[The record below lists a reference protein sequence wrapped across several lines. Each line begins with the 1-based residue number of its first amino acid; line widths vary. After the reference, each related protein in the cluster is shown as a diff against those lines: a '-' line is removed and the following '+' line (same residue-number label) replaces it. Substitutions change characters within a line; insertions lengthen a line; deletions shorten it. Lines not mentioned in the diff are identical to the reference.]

1 MIKYFSFIMILQLFW
16 ANEPIAVI
24 SKIRGNVKHKLISD
38 NKFKSKT
45 RVNSPIF
52 SETQIRT
59 EDKAFAKVVFLDDG
73 TSISIYPGSEIII
86 KGKIDKRM
94 ISKQIEL
101 ITGIITVN
109 VTNQVLEELKLVT
122 PNSELSCTECGFWV
136 LSNPLTG
143 DKFIKESGNISI
155 WNPSL
160 NRTYVLVSDT
170 TLISLINEEF
180 QIFETSVT
188 DIKYLESLM
197 LEVDERDLQYEKED
211 TDEQSLE
218 IITNVVVIKLK
229 NAANVERKIILTYT
243 Q

>member
-1 MIKYFSFIMILQLFW
+1 MIKYFSFIIILQLFW

-24 SKIRGNVKHKLISD
+24 SKIRGNVQHKLISD

-73 TSISIYPGSEIII
+73 TSVSIYSGGEIVI

-94 ISKQIEL
+94 ISKQIKL
-101 ITGIITVN
+101 ITGIIAVN
-109 VTNQVLEELKLVT
+109 VANQLLGEFKLVT
-122 PNSELSCTECGFWV
+122 PNSELTCTECGFWI

-143 DKFIKESGNISI
+143 DEFIKESGNISI

-160 NRTYVLVSDT
+160 NRKSELVSDT
-170 TLISLINEEF
+170 TLIAIINEEF
-180 QIFETSVT
+180 QNFETSIT
-188 DIKYLESLM
+188 DLKYLESLM
-197 LEVDERDLQYEKED
+197 LEVDERVLQYKKDDKEELTSEK
-211 TDEQSLE
+211 S
-218 IITNVVVIKLK
+218 TNVVVIKLK
-229 NAANVERKIILTYT
+229 NASNVGRKIVLTYT

>member
-24 SKIRGNVKHKLISD
+24 SKIRGNVQHKLISD

-73 TSISIYPGSEIII
+73 TSISIYSGSEIII

-109 VTNQVLEELKLVT
+109 VTNQVLEEFKLVT

-160 NRTYVLVSDT
+160 NRTSVLVSDT

-180 QIFETSVT
+180 QIFETPVT

-211 TDEQSLE
+211 TDDPSLE

>member
-1 MIKYFSFIMILQLFW
+1 MIKYFSFIIILQLFW

-24 SKIRGNVKHKLISD
+24 SKIRGNVQHKLISD
-38 NKFKSKT
+38 NKIKSKT

-73 TSISIYPGSEIII
+73 TSISIYSGSEIII

-109 VTNQVLEELKLVT
+109 VTNQTLEEFKLVT

-160 NRTYVLVSDT
+160 NRTSVLVSDT

-180 QIFETSVT
+180 QIFETPVR

-211 TDEQSLE
+211 TDDPSLE

>member
-1 MIKYFSFIMILQLFW
+1 MIKYFSFIIILQLFW

-24 SKIRGNVKHKLISD
+24 SKIRGNVQHKLISD
-38 NKFKSKT
+38 NKIKSKT

-73 TSISIYPGSEIII
+73 TSISIYSGSEIII

-109 VTNQVLEELKLVT
+109 VTNQVLEEFKLVT
-122 PNSELSCTECGFWV
+122 PNSELSCTECEFWV

-143 DKFIKESGNISI
+143 DKFIKENGNISI

-160 NRTYVLVSDT
+160 NRTSVLVSDT

-180 QIFETSVT
+180 QIFETPVT

-211 TDEQSLE
+211 TDDQSLE

>member
-1 MIKYFSFIMILQLFW
+1 MIKYFSFIIILQLFW

-24 SKIRGNVKHKLISD
+24 SKIRGNVQHKLISD
-38 NKFKSKT
+38 NKIKSKT

-73 TSISIYPGSEIII
+73 TSISIYSGSEIII

-155 WNPSL
+155 SNPSL

-211 TDEQSLE
+211 RDEQSLE

>member
-1 MIKYFSFIMILQLFW
+1 MIKYFSFIIILQLFW

-24 SKIRGNVKHKLISD
+24 SKIRGNVQHKLISD

-73 TSISIYPGSEIII
+73 TSISIYSGSEIII

-136 LSNPLTG
+136 LSNSLTG

-160 NRTYVLVSDT
+160 NRTSVLVSDT

-180 QIFETSVT
+180 QIFETPVT

-211 TDEQSLE
+211 TDDQSLE

>member
-1 MIKYFSFIMILQLFW
+1 MIKYFSFIIILQLFW

-24 SKIRGNVKHKLISD
+24 SKIRGNVQHKLISD

-73 TSISIYPGSEIII
+73 TSISIYSGSEIII

-109 VTNQVLEELKLVT
+109 VTNQVLEEFKLVT

-160 NRTYVLVSDT
+160 NRTSVLVSDT

-180 QIFETSVT
+180 QIFETPVT

-211 TDEQSLE
+211 TDDPSLE

>member
-1 MIKYFSFIMILQLFW
+1 MIKYFSFIIILQLFW

-24 SKIRGNVKHKLISD
+24 SKIRGNVQLKLISD
-38 NKFKSKT
+38 NKIKSKT

-73 TSISIYPGSEIII
+73 TSISIYSRSEIII

-109 VTNQVLEELKLVT
+109 VTNQILEELKLVT

-160 NRTYVLVSDT
+160 NRTSVLVSDN

-180 QIFETSVT
+180 QIFETSVS

-197 LEVDERDLQYEKED
+197 LEVDERDLQYEKENM
-211 TDEQSLE
+211 DEQSLE

>member
-1 MIKYFSFIMILQLFW
+1 MIKYFSFIIILQLFW

-24 SKIRGNVKHKLISD
+24 SKIRGNVQHKLISD

-73 TSISIYPGSEIII
+73 TSISIYSGSEIII

-160 NRTYVLVSDT
+160 NRTSVLVSDT

-180 QIFETSVT
+180 QIFETPVT

-197 LEVDERDLQYEKED
+197 LEVDERDLPYEKED
-211 TDEQSLE
+211 TDGPSLE
-218 IITNVVVIKLK
+218 KITSVVVIKLK

>member
-1 MIKYFSFIMILQLFW
+1 MIKYFSFIIILQLFW

-24 SKIRGNVKHKLISD
+24 SKIRGNVQHKLISD
-38 NKFKSKT
+38 NKIKSKT

-73 TSISIYPGSEIII
+73 TSISIYSGSEIII

-160 NRTYVLVSDT
+160 NRTSVLVSDT

>member
-1 MIKYFSFIMILQLFW
+1 MILQLFW

-24 SKIRGNVKHKLISD
+24 SKIRGNVQHKLISD
-38 NKFKSKT
+38 NKIKSKT

-73 TSISIYPGSEIII
+73 TSISIYSGSEIII

-109 VTNQVLEELKLVT
+109 VTNQVLEEFKLVT

-160 NRTYVLVSDT
+160 NRTSVLVSDT

-180 QIFETSVT
+180 QIFETPVT

-211 TDEQSLE
+211 TDDPSLE

>member
-73 TSISIYPGSEIII
+73 TSISIYSGSEIII

-122 PNSELSCTECGFWV
+122 QNSELSCTECGFWV
-136 LSNPLTG
+136 LSNLLTG

-160 NRTYVLVSDT
+160 NRTSVLVSDT

-211 TDEQSLE
+211 TDDPSLE

-229 NAANVERKIILTYT
+229 NAANVERKIILTYS

>member
-1 MIKYFSFIMILQLFW
+1 MIKYFSFIIILQLFW

-24 SKIRGNVKHKLISD
+24 SKIRGNVQHKLISD
-38 NKFKSKT
+38 NKIKSKT

-73 TSISIYPGSEIII
+73 TSISIYSGSEIII

-109 VTNQVLEELKLVT
+109 VTNQVLEEFKLVT

-160 NRTYVLVSDT
+160 NRTSVLVSDT

>member
-1 MIKYFSFIMILQLFW
+1 MIKYFSFIIILQLFW

-24 SKIRGNVKHKLISD
+24 SKIRGNVQHKLISD
-38 NKFKSKT
+38 NKIKSKT

-73 TSISIYPGSEIII
+73 TSISIYSRSEIII

-155 WNPSL
+155 SNPSL

-197 LEVDERDLQYEKED
+197 LEVDERDLPYEKED
-211 TDEQSLE
+211 TDDPSLE

>member
-1 MIKYFSFIMILQLFW
+1 MIKYFLFIITLHLFW

-24 SKIRGNVKHKLISD
+24 SKIRGNVQHKLMDD
-38 NKFKSKT
+38 NKYKSKT

-59 EDKAFAKVVFLDDG
+59 GDKAFSNVVFLDDG
-73 TSISIYPGSEIII
+73 TYISIYSGSEIII
-86 KGKIDKRM
+86 KGEIDKRM

-160 NRTYVLVSDT
+160 NRTSVLVSDN
-170 TLISLINEEF
+170 TLISLNNEEF

-211 TDEQSLE
+211 TDDPSLE

>member
-1 MIKYFSFIMILQLFW
+1 MIKYFSFNMILQLFW

-24 SKIRGNVKHKLISD
+24 SKIRGNVQRKLISD
-38 NKFKSKT
+38 NKIKSKT

-73 TSISIYPGSEIII
+73 TSISIYSGSEIII

-109 VTNQVLEELKLVT
+109 VTNHVLEELKLVT

-155 WNPSL
+155 SNPSL

-170 TLISLINEEF
+170 TLISLIHEEF

-197 LEVDERDLQYEKED
+197 LEVDERNLQYEKED
-211 TDEQSLE
+211 TDDPSLE

>member
-1 MIKYFSFIMILQLFW
+1 MILQLFW

-24 SKIRGNVKHKLISD
+24 SKIRGNVQHKLMDD
-38 NKFKSKT
+38 NKYKSKT

-73 TSISIYPGSEIII
+73 TSISIYSGSEIII

-143 DKFIKESGNISI
+143 DRFIKESGNISI

-160 NRTYVLVSDT
+160 NRTSVLVSDT

-180 QIFETSVT
+180 QIFETPVT

-211 TDEQSLE
+211 TDDPSLE

>member
-1 MIKYFSFIMILQLFW
+1 MIKYFLFIITLHLFW

-24 SKIRGNVKHKLISD
+24 SKIRGNVQHKLMDD
-38 NKFKSKT
+38 NKYKSKT

-52 SETQIRT
+52 SETQVRT

-73 TSISIYPGSEIII
+73 TSISIYSGSEIII

-109 VTNQVLEELKLVT
+109 VTNQVLEEFKLVT
-122 PNSELSCTECGFWV
+122 PNSELSCTECRFWV

-160 NRTYVLVSDT
+160 NRTSVLVSDT

-180 QIFETSVT
+180 QIFETPVT

-211 TDEQSLE
+211 TDDPSLE

>member
-1 MIKYFSFIMILQLFW
+1 MIKYFSFIIILQLFW

-24 SKIRGNVKHKLISD
+24 SKIRGNVQHKLISD
-38 NKFKSKT
+38 NKIKSKT

-73 TSISIYPGSEIII
+73 TSISIYSGSEIII

-109 VTNQVLEELKLVT
+109 VTNQVLEEFKLVT

-160 NRTYVLVSDT
+160 NRTSVLVSDT

-180 QIFETSVT
+180 QIFETPVT

-211 TDEQSLE
+211 TDDPSLE

>member
-16 ANEPIAVI
+16 ANEPIVVI
-24 SKIRGNVKHKLISD
+24 SKIRGNVQHKLISD
-38 NKFKSKT
+38 NKFKSNT

-122 PNSELSCTECGFWV
+122 QNSELSCTECGFWV
-136 LSNPLTG
+136 LSNLLTG

-160 NRTYVLVSDT
+160 NRTSVLVSDT

-180 QIFETSVT
+180 QIFETPVT

-211 TDEQSLE
+211 MDGPSLE

>member
-1 MIKYFSFIMILQLFW
+1 MIKYFSFIIILQLFW

-24 SKIRGNVKHKLISD
+24 SKIRGNVQHKLISD
-38 NKFKSKT
+38 NKIKSKT

-73 TSISIYPGSEIII
+73 TSISIYSRSEIII

-109 VTNQVLEELKLVT
+109 VTNQILEEFKLVT
-122 PNSELSCTECGFWV
+122 ANSELSCTECGFWV

-160 NRTYVLVSDT
+160 NRTSVLVSDT

-180 QIFETSVT
+180 QIFETPVR

-197 LEVDERDLQYEKED
+197 LEVDERDLQYEKENMD
-211 TDEQSLE
+211 DPSIE

>member
-1 MIKYFSFIMILQLFW
+1 MKKIISILFVIHLLL
-16 ANEPIAVI
+16 ANEPIALV
-24 SKIRGNVKHKLISD
+24 SKIRGNVQHKLISD
-38 NKFKSKT
+38 NKDKSKT

-59 EDKAFAKVVFLDDG
+59 GDQAFSKVVFLDDG
-73 TSISIYPGSEIII
+73 TYISIYSGSEIII

-109 VTNQVLEELKLVT
+109 VTNQALVEFKLVT
-122 PNSELSCTECGFWV
+122 PNSELSCIECGFWV
-136 LSNPLTG
+136 LSNLLTG
-143 DKFIKESGNISI
+143 DEFIKEDGYISI

-160 NRTYVLVSDT
+160 NRTSELVPDT

-180 QIFETSVT
+180 QKYETPVT

-197 LEVDERDLQYEKED
+197 LEVDERALQYKK
-211 TDEQSLE
+211 DEAEELKKKLE
-218 IITNVVVIKLK
+218 EAGASVTLK
-229 NAANVERKIILTYT
+229 
-243 Q
+243 

>member
-24 SKIRGNVKHKLISD
+24 SKIRGNVQHKLMDD
-38 NKFKSKT
+38 NKYKSKT

-73 TSISIYPGSEIII
+73 TSISIYSGSEIII

-160 NRTYVLVSDT
+160 NRTSVLVSDT

-180 QIFETSVT
+180 QIFETPVT

-211 TDEQSLE
+211 TDDPSLE

>member
-24 SKIRGNVKHKLISD
+24 SKIRGNVQLKLISD
-38 NKFKSKT
+38 NKINPKT

-73 TSISIYPGSEIII
+73 TSISIYSGSEIII

-109 VTNQVLEELKLVT
+109 VTNQALEEFKLVT
-122 PNSELSCTECGFWV
+122 QNSELSCTECGFWV

-160 NRTYVLVSDT
+160 NRTSVLVSDT

-180 QIFETSVT
+180 QIFETSVR

-197 LEVDERDLQYEKED
+197 LEVDERDLQYEKENMD
-211 TDEQSLE
+211 DPSLE

>member
-1 MIKYFSFIMILQLFW
+1 MNKLIPIIIILHLIL
-16 ANEPIAVI
+16 ANEPIAVV
-24 SKIRGNVKHKLISD
+24 SKIRGNVQHKLMDD
-38 NKFKSKT
+38 NKYKSKT

-73 TSISIYPGSEIII
+73 TSISIYSRSEIII

-160 NRTYVLVSDT
+160 NRTSVLVSDT

-197 LEVDERDLQYEKED
+197 LEVDERNLQYEKED
-211 TDEQSLE
+211 TDDPSLE

>member
-1 MIKYFSFIMILQLFW
+1 MIKYFSFIIILQLFW

-24 SKIRGNVKHKLISD
+24 SKIRGNVQHKLISD
-38 NKFKSKT
+38 NKIKSKT

-73 TSISIYPGSEIII
+73 TSISIYSGSEIII

-109 VTNQVLEELKLVT
+109 VTNQVLEEFKLVT

-136 LSNPLTG
+136 LSNPLIG

-160 NRTYVLVSDT
+160 NRTSVLVSDT

-180 QIFETSVT
+180 QIFETPVT

-211 TDEQSLE
+211 TDDQSLE

>member
-1 MIKYFSFIMILQLFW
+1 MNKLIPIIIILHLIL
-16 ANEPIAVI
+16 ANEPIAVV
-24 SKIRGNVKHKLISD
+24 SKIRGNVQHKLMDD
-38 NKFKSKT
+38 NKYKSKT

-59 EDKAFAKVVFLDDG
+59 GDKAFSKVVFLDDG
-73 TSISIYPGSEIII
+73 TYISIYSGSEIII

-101 ITGIITVN
+101 ITGIISVN
-109 VTNQVLEELKLVT
+109 VANQLLGEFKLVT
-122 PNSELSCTECGFWV
+122 PNSELTCTECGFWI

-143 DKFIKESGNISI
+143 DEFIKESGNISI

-160 NRTYVLVSDT
+160 NRKSELVSDT

-180 QIFETSVT
+180 QNFETSVT
-188 DIKYLESLM
+188 DLKYLESLM
-197 LEVDERDLQYEKED
+197 LEVDERVLQYKKDDKEELTLEK
-211 TDEQSLE
+211 S
-218 IITNVVVIKLK
+218 TNVVVIKLK
-229 NAANVERKIILTYT
+229 NASNVERKIVLTYT

>member
-1 MIKYFSFIMILQLFW
+1 MIKYFLFIITLHLFW

-24 SKIRGNVKHKLISD
+24 SKIRGNVQHKLMDD
-38 NKFKSKT
+38 NKYKSKT

-52 SETQIRT
+52 TETQIRT
-59 EDKAFAKVVFLDDG
+59 GDKAFSKVVFLDDG
-73 TSISIYPGSEIII
+73 TSISIYSRSEIII

-94 ISKQIEL
+94 ISNQIEL

-109 VTNQVLEELKLVT
+109 VTNQVLEEFKLVT

-160 NRTYVLVSDT
+160 NRTSVLVSDT

-180 QIFETSVT
+180 QIFETPVT

-211 TDEQSLE
+211 TDDQSLE

>member
-16 ANEPIAVI
+16 ANEPIVVI
-24 SKIRGNVKHKLISD
+24 SKIRGNVQHKLISD

-73 TSISIYPGSEIII
+73 TSISIYSGSEIII

-109 VTNQVLEELKLVT
+109 VTNQVLEEFKLVT

-160 NRTYVLVSDT
+160 NRTSVLVSDT

-180 QIFETSVT
+180 QIFETPVT

-211 TDEQSLE
+211 TDDPSLE

>member
-1 MIKYFSFIMILQLFW
+1 MIKYFLFIITLHLFW

-24 SKIRGNVKHKLISD
+24 SKIRGNVQHKLISD
-38 NKFKSKT
+38 NKYKSKT

-59 EDKAFAKVVFLDDG
+59 GDKAFSKVY
-73 TSISIYPGSEIII
+73 ISIYSESEIII

-101 ITGIITVN
+101 ITGIISVN
-109 VTNQVLEELKLVT
+109 VANQLLGEFKLVT
-122 PNSELSCTECGFWV
+122 PNSELTCTECGFWI

-143 DKFIKESGNISI
+143 DEFIKESGNISI

-160 NRTYVLVSDT
+160 NRKSELVSDT

-180 QIFETSVT
+180 QNFETSVT
-188 DIKYLESLM
+188 DLKYLESLM
-197 LEVDERDLQYEKED
+197 LEVDERVLQYKKDDKEELTSEK
-211 TDEQSLE
+211 S
-218 IITNVVVIKLK
+218 TNVVVIKLK
-229 NAANVERKIILTYT
+229 NASNVERKIVLTYT